1 MLIKNTKKR
10 NNMKELQEKYN
21 KLANKLLIVEDKFY
35 EIQPIVRTI
44 DIWAKENDYEL
55 IPIIKI
61 LNNKMKGLTEIISK

>member
-1 MLIKNTKKR
+1 
-10 NNMKELQEKYN
+10 MKELQEKYN